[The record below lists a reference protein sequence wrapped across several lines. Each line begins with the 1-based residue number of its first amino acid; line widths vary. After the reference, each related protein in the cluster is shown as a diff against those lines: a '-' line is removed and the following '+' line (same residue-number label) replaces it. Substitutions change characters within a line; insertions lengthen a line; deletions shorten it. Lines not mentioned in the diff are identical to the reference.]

1 VNPSSRVMVGL
12 LPGARDTVAMV
23 VAVWEGAQGN
33 RGCGRRHPYR
43 QGSPDPRGCDACSH
57 SSWSWRCDG
66 GAVEMR
72 WEQLAVKKE
81 KVRSRMGNGV
91 RSSDASDVR
100 LEALSI
106 RAAGGSWRAPRI
118 RPYLALKK
126 REGEISRGK
135 S

>member
-1 VNPSSRVMVGL
+1 
-12 LPGARDTVAMV
+12 
-23 VAVWEGAQGN
+23 
-33 RGCGRRHPYR
+33 
-43 QGSPDPRGCDACSH
+43 
-57 SSWSWRCDG
+57 
-66 GAVEMR
+66 MR
-72 WEQLAVKKE
+72 WEQLVVKKE

-91 RSSDASDVR
+91 RSSDASNVR

-106 RAAGGSWRAPRI
+106 RAAGDSWRAPRI